1 MKYFIS
7 IVITCFVI
15 HTSLGQGDGP
25 RAYWPVPEGTNIITP
40 MYFNINSNAVFNNQL
55 VVAEAEFETNLYG
68 AMYTRV
74 FNVAGRTAAVIA
86 MVSGGTLS
94 GGVSG
99 VIEGEISGM
108 ADTYVIGLLNL
119 HGAPS
124 ADLQT
129 YVQTKYDFAVDVIV
143 AFRAPT
149 GSYDADRILN
159 IGTNRWEFKLGFP
172 MLKFFDWGTN
182 KVFSIEL
189 VPTISLFTD
198 NTDISGTNASL
209 EQSALFN
216 LEGHVTRKFS
226 KLIWGSFDYLYR
238 NGGRT
243 SLGGV
248 NNDNLINALQIG
260 GTIGFDINPK
270 VATYVTYGG
279 IVAQN
284 TNGLDGD
291 FFKVSFSYNW

>member
-15 HTSLGQGDGP
+15 HTSLAQGDGT
-25 RAYWPVPEGTNIITP
+25 RAYWPVPAGTNMVTP
-40 MYFNINSNAVFNNQL
+40 LYFHINSNAAFNNPL

-74 FNVAGRTAAVIA
+74 FNLAGRSAAVIA
-86 MVSGGTLS
+86 MVSGGTLNGEIS
-94 GGVSG
+94 GL
-99 VIEGEISGM
+99 IEGETSGM
-108 ADTYVIGLLNL
+108 ADTYVIGLVNL
-119 HGAPS
+119 YGAPS
-124 ADLQT
+124 VDLET
-129 YVQTKYDFAVDVIV
+129 YMQTKYNFAADVIV

-172 MLKFFDWGTN
+172 MMKFFNWGTN
-182 KVFSIEL
+182 KVISIEL
-189 VPTISLFTD
+189 VPTLSLFTD

-209 EQSALFN
+209 EQTALFN

-248 NNDNLINALQIG
+248 NNNDLINALQIG
-260 GTIGFDINPK
+260 GTVGFDINPK
-270 VATYVTYGG
+270 IATYVTYGG

-291 FFKVSFSYNW
+291 FLKLSFSYNW